1 MTDTLFNLND
11 TQPPVKP
18 LDPKGV
24 RELLFSG
31 LVAELEAA
39 ADDETPD
46 FIEDEY
52 LLDPDGTPRTGSPYW
67 QAYQRARGLR
77 IALHMVR
84 SHLRTHEEYLTFERE
99 NTRRTRTE
107 TEQACAQHRDTC
119 PHCTAGTQQA
129 WRAQRT
135 ETRLEQVRST
145 YVVGLHDI
153 LTALDNRSLTL
164 QQTRTALQRLQDTAH
179 RTWAKEAAGGAAVGV
194 S

>member
-1 MTDTLFNLND
+1 MTD

-99 NTRRTRTE
+99 NTRRTWSDIE
-107 TEQACAQHRDTC
+107 LACERHRDAC
-119 PHCTAGTQQA
+119 PRCTENTQQA
-129 WRAQRT
+129 WRTKRT
-135 ETRLEQVRST
+135 ETRLEQVRGT

-153 LTALDNRSLTL
+153 LTALDKNALTL
-164 QQTRTALQRLQDTAH
+164 QQTRALLRKLQDAAH
-179 RTWAKEAAGGAAVGV
+179 HTWAKEADRG
-194 S
+194 